1 MAVLT
6 ISLTG
11 AGSLTNI
18 TKTLSAGDLT
28 KLIDAFTPILQAQG
42 VPSPTNQQ
50 IFAYWV
56 DRWKADTITAV
67 RQQQQTLA
75 QVAIADIA
83 LT

>member
-11 AGSLTNI
+11 AGSLTPI

-28 KLIDAFTPILQAQG
+28 KLIGAFTPILQGQG
-42 VPSPTNQQ
+42 IPTPTNQQ
-50 IFAYWV
+50 VFNYWV
-56 DRWKADTITAV
+56 DRWKADTINAV
-67 RQQQQTLA
+67 EQQERSLSASSITPI
-75 QVAIADIA
+75 V